1 VVKNKQRF
9 RLGIALAIPGYLLLF
24 TQSLRWLKNNS
35 LLNGLLSLLGV
46 VMVASGIKLVKRKR
60 SE

>member
-1 VVKNKQRF
+1 VVKNTKRF

-24 TQSLRWLKNNS
+24 TQSLRWLKTNS

-46 VMVASGIKLVKRKR
+46 AMVASVGM
-60 SE
+60 